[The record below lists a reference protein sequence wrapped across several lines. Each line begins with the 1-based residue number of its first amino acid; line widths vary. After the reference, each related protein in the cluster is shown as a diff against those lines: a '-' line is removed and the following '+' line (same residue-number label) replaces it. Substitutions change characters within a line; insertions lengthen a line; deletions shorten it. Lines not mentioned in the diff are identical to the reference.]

1 MQYILE
7 TQEAI
12 YDSVMEYM
20 KTRLE
25 EINMTPIVF
34 GSSKKRVLELIVK
47 GYKFVDFK
55 SVIDHKIS
63 KWKDTEFKKYI
74 RPETLFGNKF
84 ETYLH
89 ESRNST
95 AIQRLANSVKSAK
108 QLIDRSVVKLR
119 GRA

>member
-1 MQYILE
+1 MNTEYE
-7 TQEAI
+7 I
-12 YDSVMEYM
+12 YDAVMDYM

-25 EINMTPIVF
+25 EINLTPIVF
-34 GSSKKRVLELIVK
+34 GSSKKRVLELIEK
-47 GYKFVDFK
+47 GYKFVHFK
-55 SVIDHKIS
+55 MVIDHKIS

-89 ESRNST
+89 ESRNAS
-95 AIQRLANSVKSAK
+95 AIQRLSNSIKSAK
-108 QLIDRSVVKLR
+108 QLVDRSVVKLR